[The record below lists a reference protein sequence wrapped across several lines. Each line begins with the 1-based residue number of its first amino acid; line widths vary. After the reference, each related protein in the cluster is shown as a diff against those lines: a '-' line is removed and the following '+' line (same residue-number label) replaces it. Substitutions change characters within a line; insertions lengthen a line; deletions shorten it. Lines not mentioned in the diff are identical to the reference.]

1 MSEPKTYIDDLTG
14 AERTKLRESCTI
26 VTEAIVHNERV
37 GEAVMNLLDLLA
49 REVELDLHATKLHF
63 PVDQAARMDECTRS
77 QWTGI
82 DKAREQLCDG
92 ACLTDLLEQLET
104 KET

>member
-1 MSEPKTYIDDLTG
+1 MSTQSYISELSDS
-14 AERTKLRESCTI
+14 ERTRLRESCTI

-49 REVELDLHATKLHF
+49 HEVELDLHVTKTHF

-92 ACLTDLLEQLET
+92 VCLADLSEQLEA
-104 KET
+104 KED

>member
-1 MSEPKTYIDDLTG
+1 MSETQTYIDELSG
-14 AERTKLRESCTI
+14 EEKAKLRESCTI

-49 REVELDLHATKLHF
+49 REVELDLHVTKLHV

-82 DKAREQLCDG
+82 DKSREQLCDG
-92 ACLTDLLEQLET
+92 KCLADLLGQLNE
-104 KET
+104 K

>member
-1 MSEPKTYIDDLTG
+1 MSDAPQTYLDELTD
-14 AERTKLRESCTI
+14 AEREKLRESCGI
-26 VTEAIVHNERV
+26 VTEAIVHSERV

-49 REVELDLHATKLHF
+49 REVELDLHNTKLHM

-92 ACLTDLLEQLET
+92 KCLADLLEQLT
-104 KET
+104 